1 MFTELRH
8 KINKEY
14 ILGRVMLL
22 SEGKGNLSSAGGT
35 GETYVG
41 KGRGTPVE
49 KKMGAMK
56 KISKA

>member
-1 MFTELRH
+1 
-8 KINKEY
+8 
-14 ILGRVMLL
+14 MLL